1 MTQISTVTGTISPE
15 ELGVISVHEHV
26 KPVEGF
32 RRESLD
38 FQVRDLLRAKALG
51 LSTVVDL
58 TPDRDVEFLKTAS
71 ERSGVR
77 IIPCTG
83 HDVSFTDEE
92 RTYSADRFYG
102 IWANEVEHGIG
113 NTGIRPGAIKTAS
126 AHTVPEGSERIILEA
141 AGRLQRDT
149 GLPLFV
155 HSCTGCQNHQAI
167 LEEAGA
173 DLSRVCFSHVEARFG
188 WEGRSLAEQTD
199 LLEALVKKGSFIN
212 YNNFGNWA
220 HTEPTD
226 LLHLIKEMIRRGYP
240 DKQFATMD
248 AVLLA
253 KDGQMKVL
261 WEDIN
266 PDGRDRMYSYLLRE
280 ALPWMERH
288 GVAKEDARKM
298 VCDNAVRLFR

>member
-83 HDVSFTDEE
+83 HYVSFTDEE

-126 AHTVPEGSERIILEA
+126 AHTVPEGSERIILE
-141 AGRLQRDT
+141 
-149 GLPLFV
+149 
-155 HSCTGCQNHQAI
+155 
-167 LEEAGA
+167 EAGA

-199 LLEALVKKGSFIN
+199 LLEALVKKGSFIS

-220 HTEPTD
+220 HTEPMD
-226 LLHLIKEMIRRGYP
+226 LLHLIKEMIRRGHS

-288 GVAKEDARKM
+288 GVAKEDACRM